1 MVAALAHQV
10 LLLDAVR
17 GRVLLEQAVELARHV
32 EDALGHGG
40 NEKE

>member
-1 MVAALAHQV
+1 MVAPSAHQV

-17 GRVLLEQAVELARHV
+17 RGVLLEQAVELARHV